1 MDYIDLLQQQIQA
14 WQERRFTVVTGAI
27 TLVAVLCG
35 FVLSDSRK
43 SWTREQASTLVLIV
57 LVCATAF
64 AWYAGWQNA
73 IIGAYLRNTLESNS
87 TELGWETG
95 IKMLNQRGDLSNY
108 ISLNKIIGFTFLTAA
123 LGMISVFRLH
133 CESDPNPH
141 ARRMFFGIF
150 AVFLLMLTVL
160 TFPRIL
166 TPDYDRIW
174 TELKIEHRLK
184 QSPTTPQS
192 P

>member
-1 MDYIDLLQQQIQA
+1 MDYVDILQEQIQA

-73 IIGAYLRNTLESNS
+73 IIGAYLRNTLETNS
-87 TELGWETG
+87 TQLGWETG
-95 IKMLNQRGDLSNY
+95 IRLLNERGDLSSY
-108 ISLNKIIGFTFLTAA
+108 ISLNKIIGFTFVTTA

-133 CESDPNPH
+133 CDSDPNRN
-141 ARRMFFGIF
+141 ARRIFYGMF
-150 AVFLLMLTVL
+150 VLFLTMVSIL

-166 TPDYDRIW
+166 TPDYDKIW
-174 TELKIEHRLK
+174 LQLKIEHQTNQTAPLSK
-184 QSPTTPQS
+184 SP
-192 P
+192 